1 MDPPAHESV
10 VQECAVQERAVH
22 EYELLIKES
31 HLDTFGHVN
40 NATYLQI
47 FEEARWDLITGRGYG
62 MDKIQAS
69 RLGPVILEAH
79 VKFRRELKNRTP
91 VVVRSELVSYEG
103 LIGNLRQRV
112 FKRGETEQLS
122 CEAVFRIALWDL
134 DARRLVE
141 PTPEWAHAVMLSV

>member
-1 MDPPAHESV
+1 MDR
-10 VQECAVQERAVH
+10 QTH
-22 EYELLIKES
+22 EYELLIRES

-62 MDKIQAS
+62 MEKIQSS

-91 VVVRSELVSYEG
+91 IVVRSELESYEG
-103 LIGNLRQRV
+103 QIGHLRQRV
-112 FKRGETEQLS
+112 FKRGEKEQMA
-122 CEAVFRIALWDL
+122 CEAVFRIALWDI
-134 DARRLVE
+134 DARKLVP
-141 PTPEWAHAVMLSV
+141 PTPEWARAVMLSE